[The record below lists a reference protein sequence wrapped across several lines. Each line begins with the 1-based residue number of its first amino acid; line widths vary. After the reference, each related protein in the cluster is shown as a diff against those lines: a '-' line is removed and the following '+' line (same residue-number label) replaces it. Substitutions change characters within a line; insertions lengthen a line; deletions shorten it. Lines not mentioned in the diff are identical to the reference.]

1 MCASILHTLLGIL
14 YRGVRSE
21 LAFLVFGF
29 VFTRCHPVFPL
40 FFPISPV
47 LGHNVVMDEKR
58 EMLMKLL
65 FGSDDGDPGQT
76 SAPTVS
82 PRQLQRWQKATQ
94 KAQRINETLDN
105 SQKSANILREM
116 MHKD

>member
-1 MCASILHTLLGIL
+1 MEFAASWLFWFSVLFS
-14 YRGVRSE
+14 RGAIRFSR
-21 LAFLVFGF
+21 FSS
-29 VFTRCHPVFPL
+29 
-40 FFPISPV
+40 PISPV